1 VYNVRFLNEAV
12 DDLSSLDKLASKRIL
27 DKIMWIQENIDNIQ
41 PEELSGKM
49 AGFYKLRVGSY
60 RVIYEILKDEKII
73 LIHAVGHRS
82 KIYKKL

>member
-1 VYNVRFLNEAV
+1 
-12 DDLSSLDKLASKRIL
+12 
-27 DKIMWIQENIDNIQ
+27 MWIQENIDNIQ

-49 AGFYKLRVGSY
+49 VGFYKLRAGSY

>member
-1 VYNVRFLNEAV
+1 LITFNREG
-12 DDLSSLDKLASKRIL
+12 
-27 DKIMWIQENIDNIQ
+27 
-41 PEELSGKM
+41 LSGKM
-49 AGFYKLRVGSY
+49 AGFYKLRAGSY